1 MMKHTI
7 SRRSFL
13 RAGSAAA
20 AGLALSGPFSA
31 AYGAHHA
38 KKQAIGVQ
46 LYTLRTL
53 MEQDVQATLAKVG
66 EAGYKEVEFA
76 GYFDKPLSDI
86 AMWLKDSGL
95 TAPSTHINTYNLE
108 NNFDAALEAA
118 NRLGHKH
125 MFLNWLAPEDR
136 TVDRY
141 KEIASL
147 LNKNGEK
154 ARAAGV
160 RLGHHNHEF
169 EFDDLGGTTGFGIL
183 ATETDPNLVEFEL
196 DIYWT
201 RVAKVDPITIFKAH
215 PGRFPCVH
223 VKDYADGGNMAD
235 VGDGE
240 IDYKAIYEARNLGG
254 IKHFFVERDDATDPV
269 RTINRSFNAFNKMV
283 NG

>member
-1 MMKHTI
+1 MNNKTV

-13 RAGSAAA
+13 RAGGAAA
-20 AGLALSGPFSA
+20 AALAVPAPFTA
-31 AYGAHHA
+31 ALAAHHSG
-38 KKQAIGVQ
+38 KQAIGVQ
-46 LYTLRTL
+46 LYTLRSL

-76 GYFDKPLSDI
+76 GYFDKPLTDI
-86 AMWLKDSGL
+86 RQWLKDSGL

-118 NRLGHKH
+118 HVLGHKH

-136 TVDRY
+136 TLDRY
-141 KEIASL
+141 KEIAET
-147 LNKNGEK
+147 LNRSGEK
-154 ARAAGV
+154 ARAAGI

-183 ATETDPNLVEFEL
+183 ATETDPANVQFEL
-196 DIYWT
+196 DVFWT
-201 RVAKVDPITIFKAH
+201 KVANVDPITLFKAH
-215 PGRFPCVH
+215 PGRFPCIH
-223 VKDYADGGNMAD
+223 VKDYAAGGKMAD

-240 IDYKAIYEARNLGG
+240 IDYQAVYDARDLGG

-269 RTINRSFNAFNKMV
+269 RTINRSFKALQQIV

>member
-1 MMKHTI
+1 MLKQSI

-13 RAGSAAA
+13 KAGGAAA
-20 AGLALSGPFSA
+20 AAMALSGPFSA
-31 AYGAHHA
+31 AYGAHHSS
-38 KKQAIGVQ
+38 KQAIGVQ
-46 LYTLRTL
+46 LYTLRSL

-76 GYFDKPLSDI
+76 GYFDKPLTDI
-86 AMWLKDSGL
+86 GTWLKDSGL

-118 NRLGHKH
+118 HVLGHKH

-141 KEIASL
+141 KEIAAL

-154 ARAAGV
+154 ARDAGV

-183 ATETDPNLVEFEL
+183 ATETDADKVEFEL
-196 DIYWT
+196 DVYWT
-201 RVAKVDPITIFKAH
+201 RVANIDPITLFKAH
-215 PGRFPCVH
+215 PGRFPCIH
-223 VKDYADGGNMAD
+223 VKDYAAGGKMAD
-235 VGDGE
+235 VGDGL
-240 IDYKAIYEARNLGG
+240 IDYKAIYEAKDLGG

-269 RTINRSFNAFNKMV
+269 RTINRSFKALNTMV